1 MGAIQTGKVDLI
13 NRRYQ
18 IIVISMLKNWS
29 CMYSSHYFIK
39 CLGFMP
45 IYYDINLDIV
55 SSCMVFSYLYLGSID
70 LFQV

>member
-39 CLGFMP
+39 ILGFMP
-45 IYYDINLDIV
+45 IYYAINLDIV
-55 SSCMVFSYLYLGSID
+55 SFCMIFSYLYLGSID